1 MDNLR
6 IELFDSIQ
14 EQFPNFSNWM
24 AEHLPYAW
32 PLLDEFVK
40 GFIETVYM
48 LGLTIIFAGL
58 LGLIIGVII
67 TVTGPKGIL
76 PNRTIYKILDSFIN
90 IFRSIP
96 FIILLALLVGVTR
109 WIVGTSI
116 GPSAAAVPIIA
127 GTIPFFARQVEIAL
141 LEVDPGV
148 IEAALA
154 MGSTPWDIITRVY
167 LREGLP
173 SLLRVSA
180 STIISVIGLT
190 AMAGAVGGGGLGTVA
205 IARGYQRSRMDV
217 ILVATVLILV
227 IVFISQVIFN
237 GLIRLCDHRD

>member
-6 IELFDSIQ
+6 IELFDSVQ

-127 GTIPFFARQVEIAL
+127 GTIAL